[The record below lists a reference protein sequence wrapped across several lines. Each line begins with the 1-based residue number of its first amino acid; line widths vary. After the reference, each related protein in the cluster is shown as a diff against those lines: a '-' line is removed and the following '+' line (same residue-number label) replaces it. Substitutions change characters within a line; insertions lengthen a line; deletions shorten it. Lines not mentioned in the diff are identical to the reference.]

1 MFEDLRKE
9 IENCEILTDKNAIK
23 ARLKELLF
31 EAVETPGKIGIA
43 FSGGL
48 DSSLM
53 ALIADKLGMDFT
65 LYSVGLEESDDL
77 KHARK
82 LAAEMGWELKVKVV
96 KLEDAEKIFREVI
109 RITERS
115 DIVTVGVGAVVY
127 CVLEMAKED
136 GVKIVLGGLGSEE
149 IFAGYQRHVDYGK
162 KDYSR
167 VNERL
172 WDGLKDLEKRDL
184 VRDEPL
190 AKHFGIELKA
200 PFLNEDLV
208 KYAMQIDPKLK
219 INDDHKKII
228 LCEVAENLG
237 LPKEFAWRKKKA
249 AQYGSRL
256 DRAIL
261 RLAHRKKFKFKK
273 PYLQSLQ

>member
-127 CVLEMAKED
+127 CVLEMAEED

-149 IFAGYQRHVDYGK
+149 I
-162 KDYSR
+162 
-167 VNERL
+167 
-172 WDGLKDLEKRDL
+172 
-184 VRDEPL
+184 
-190 AKHFGIELKA
+190 
-200 PFLNEDLV
+200 
-208 KYAMQIDPKLK
+208 
-219 INDDHKKII
+219 
-228 LCEVAENLG
+228 
-237 LPKEFAWRKKKA
+237 
-249 AQYGSRL
+249 
-256 DRAIL
+256 
-261 RLAHRKKFKFKK
+261 
-273 PYLQSLQ
+273 